1 MRIHDN
7 LIVHHSNNSS
17 TLVGKLRPN
26 TRKMSK
32 DLAGRMIL
40 PTFVA
45 ENILTVKLLS
55 FMKKLLFIAIVSAII
70 VPCTFFASCSD
81 SDEESV
87 VANRTE
93 LYNYWQLIGY
103 GSETNFHEI
112 AAEYRTEDET
122 YGNRFYLV
130 FNKDGSFEG
139 RDAINSIHGT
149 YNCEGSRIKIN
160 EIVSTLINDVQGD
173 EESTAFLS
181 HLRASTT
188 FVISGNR
195 LRLYYSK
202 DEYMS
207 FEAMGR

>member
-1 MRIHDN
+1 
-7 LIVHHSNNSS
+7 
-17 TLVGKLRPN
+17 
-26 TRKMSK
+26 MSK

-40 PTFVA
+40 PTFA
-45 ENILTVKLLS
+45 AANILTIKILS

-70 VPCTFFASCSD
+70 IPCTFFASCSD
-81 SDEESV
+81 SDEASV
-87 VANRTE
+87 IANQTE
-93 LYNYWQLIGY
+93 LYNHWQLIGY

-112 AAEYRTEDET
+112 AAEYRQKDET

-130 FNKDGSFEG
+130 FNRDGSFGG
-139 RDAINSIHGT
+139 RDAVNSIHGT

-160 EIVSTLINDVQGD
+160 EIVSTLINDVQGK
-173 EESTAFLS
+173 EESMAFLS

>member
-1 MRIHDN
+1 
-7 LIVHHSNNSS
+7 
-17 TLVGKLRPN
+17 
-26 TRKMSK
+26 MSK

-40 PTFVA
+40 PTFTA
-45 ENILTVKLLS
+45 ENILTIKILS
-55 FMKKLLFIAIVSAII
+55 FMKKLLFIAFVSAII

-81 SDEESV
+81 SDEASV
-87 VANRTE
+87 IANQTE
-93 LYNYWQLIGY
+93 LYNHWQLIGY

-112 AAEYRTEDET
+112 AAEYRQKDET

-130 FNKDGSFEG
+130 FNRDGSFGG
-139 RDAINSIHGT
+139 RDAVNTIDGTYTCDGNSIKIHRIGT
-149 YNCEGSRIKIN
+149 
-160 EIVSTLINDVQGD
+160 TLINYVQGK